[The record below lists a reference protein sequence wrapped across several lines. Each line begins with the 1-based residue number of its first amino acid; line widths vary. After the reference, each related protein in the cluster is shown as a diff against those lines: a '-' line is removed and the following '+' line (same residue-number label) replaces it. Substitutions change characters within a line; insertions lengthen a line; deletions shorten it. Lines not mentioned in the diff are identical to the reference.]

1 MAGNSSRLFL
11 EVGAAILLGLA
22 SLILCLAEVEVEWFE
37 DRGVREHPR
46 TLLVWGWGGAHY
58 PGGRNSAS
66 YGSTEGCVVG
76 RGHRLLN

>member
-11 EVGAAILLGLA
+11 GVGAAILLGLA
-22 SLILCLAEVEVEWFE
+22 SLFLCLTEVEEKWFE

-46 TLLVWGWGGAHY
+46 STLLVWGWGGAHY

-66 YGSTEGCVVG
+66 DGCTEGPKV
-76 RGHRLLN
+76 